1 MRALLAGAL
10 LLSSVTAI
18 DSINSLSNHVSTSL
32 AHRGPASAT
41 PPGLKSFPRMTAL
54 SKVRGGARDG
64 GVVSRAAIALVT
76 EFGLLIGIV
85 AAFETISFKLP
96 SNLAVTSQVGNNFV
110 TLEAR

>member
-1 MRALLAGAL
+1 M
-10 LLSSVTAI
+10 
-18 DSINSLSNHVSTSL
+18 
-32 AHRGPASAT
+32 
-41 PPGLKSFPRMTAL
+41 
-54 SKVRGGARDG
+54 
-64 GVVSRAAIALVT
+64 SRAAIALVT